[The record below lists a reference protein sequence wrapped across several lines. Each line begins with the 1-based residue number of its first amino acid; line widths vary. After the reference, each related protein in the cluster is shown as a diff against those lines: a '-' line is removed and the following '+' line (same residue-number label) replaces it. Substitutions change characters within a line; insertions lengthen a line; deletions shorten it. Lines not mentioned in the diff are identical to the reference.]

1 MTKSKM
7 WLIIVFL
14 IATVCG
20 CSKQEESKVD
30 LSAPVPR
37 YVEGVHFH
45 KIKGMP
51 ASDTPQLIKF
61 ISHFCP
67 ACRNFEMTSNLHIPD
82 GVTVERFPV
91 SYGREAWLK
100 AAKSYA
106 TLRAMNLHEQF
117 SDELFTALQDE
128 REPLTDR
135 VYFVNWVSR
144 RTAFTPE
151 QIDAAYGHEKTSELV
166 TMYRAA
172 ERRYSITSVP
182 TIVING
188 NIEIDLASM
197 EGDTQSERMT
207 FLDGLAN
214 YLLAQ

>member
-1 MTKSKM
+1 
-7 WLIIVFL
+7 
-14 IATVCG
+14 
-20 CSKQEESKVD
+20 
-30 LSAPVPR
+30 
-37 YVEGVHFH
+37 
-45 KIKGMP
+45 
-51 ASDTPQLIKF
+51 
-61 ISHFCP
+61 
-67 ACRNFEMTSNLHIPD
+67 
-82 GVTVERFPV
+82 
-91 SYGREAWLK
+91 
-100 AAKSYA
+100 
-106 TLRAMNLHEQF
+106 MNLHEQF

-207 FLDGLAN
+207 FLDGLVN